1 MAVGL
6 VDLWWATCHQFKRGF
21 FVPEF
26 TSLLTPNFMAA
37 TACFNMFLYPTVLSV
52 LIIILAGY
60 SHTPWQTVRLS
71 LTLASSTASWYICTL
86 LARSGYLIA
95 SSIRTKNSFWAF
107 FAWPPWPRIVLRTFT
122 CAPRMQEMKASID
135 WLIHDSPA
143 CVKPE
148 ALLGANQSAWFSA
161 ASRWNKSSFLWSL
174 SHLHPAEFVISWIF
188 KFSFGGSVRI
198 NVNASQTVVCPSREA
213 KITRWV
219 NANLV
224 ADSFVWSH
232 VIMVII
238 IIIKDWML
246 DLLAKRSCSDA
257 SELVQNAPDR
267 EAHVEDIKSSYLR
280 EADLFR
286 FQICHEKFHTPV
298 SRRTQQSWVVV
309 ANISCQTPA
318 TSVLIQ
324 R

>member
-122 CAPRMQEMKASID
+122 CAPRMQEMKASLTD
-135 WLIHDSPA
+135 WFMTARPA
-143 CVKPE
+143 SNQRLCWGRTS
-148 ALLGANQSAWFSA
+148 LLDFLQRLDEINQV
-161 ASRWNKSSFLWSL
+161 SFDRFPTFIRLNLLYPGYSN
-174 SHLHPAEFVISWIF
+174 
-188 KFSFGGSVRI
+188 SV
-198 NVNASQTVVCPSREA
+198 
-213 KITRWV
+213 
-219 NANLV
+219 LV
-224 ADSFVWSH
+224 APS
-232 VIMVII
+232 
-238 IIIKDWML
+238 
-246 DLLAKRSCSDA
+246 A
-257 SELVQNAPDR
+257 
-267 EAHVEDIKSSYLR
+267 
-280 EADLFR
+280 
-286 FQICHEKFHTPV
+286 
-298 SRRTQQSWVVV
+298 
-309 ANISCQTPA
+309 
-318 TSVLIQ
+318 
-324 R
+324 